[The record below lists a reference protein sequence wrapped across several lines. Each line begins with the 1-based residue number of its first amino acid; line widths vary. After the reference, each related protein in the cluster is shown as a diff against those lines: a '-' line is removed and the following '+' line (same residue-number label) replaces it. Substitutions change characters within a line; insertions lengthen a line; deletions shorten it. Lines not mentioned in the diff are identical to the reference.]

1 MKDPDEYRSFD
12 ELYSKYKEL
21 LDYYLDLSA
30 DAQYH
35 SYEVMNREVSFMFAS
50 ILTNDCI
57 SRGKSIL
64 DGGVRYLGGTNET
77 YGNINSSDALYAIKT
92 LVFDQKKYTLKELN
106 EAAHHNFKGY
116 EKIREELWNCGKYG
130 NDIEEADELANDLYE
145 FVAKGNRDRGLKKGM
160 DYFLIVISNNQT
172 NTEWGRKTSAS
183 LDGRYSGQFMNPAN
197 NPQGGAD
204 KNGPT
209 ALLNSLSRFDAKYHG
224 GSVQNIKFTPNMF
237 NKNRKIIKSL
247 FDTYFKKGGCHLM
260 VTVVDRGVLKDAQ
273 DHPEKYPDLVVR
285 VSGFSAIFVNL
296 ERDVQ
301 DEVMSRVLYD
311 A

>member
-1 MKDPDEYRSFD
+1 
-12 ELYSKYKEL
+12 
-21 LDYYLDLSA
+21 
-30 DAQYH
+30 
-35 SYEVMNREVSFMFAS
+35 
-50 ILTNDCI
+50 
-57 SRGKSIL
+57 
-64 DGGVRYLGGTNET
+64 
-77 YGNINSSDALYAIKT
+77 
-92 LVFDQKKYTLKELN
+92 
-106 EAAHHNFKGY
+106 
-116 EKIREELWNCGKYG
+116 
-130 NDIEEADELANDLYE
+130 
-145 FVAKGNRDRGLKKGM
+145 
-160 DYFLIVISNNQT
+160 
-172 NTEWGRKTSAS
+172 
-183 LDGRYSGQFMNPAN
+183 MNPAN

-311 A
+311 V